1 MHNENEE
8 QTEQPFYKKW
18 TLWFIFIYLFFI
30 AIYTLIFAYSEGE
43 NKMLSSNELGDFLA
57 GSFAPLAFL
66 FLYLG
71 YKQQGKELKQN
82 TEALRLQAEEL
93 SNLVKE
99 QKKQNRIHE
108 HGMNLKRIEAKP
120 KIVFKSVGYTYRIN
134 DRSDEYF
141 EGTVFYFH
149 IVNYGKIAKDVH
161 IVGKGIERRF
171 HKLESDIVTS
181 MFFSYS
187 EDMEKELNRFQGKPL
202 ILEFDISYC
211 DNSGFQY
218 NDKIKVFTDNFV
230 SGAVDID
237 FELESEA
244 LN

>member
-1 MHNENEE
+1 MQKIKDN
-8 QTEQPFYKKW
+8 
-18 TLWFIFIYLFFI
+18 LGLIFISVLTILYLWLTCDF
-30 AIYTLIFAYSEGE
+30 LIDFEE
-43 NKMLSSNELGDFLA
+43 LRKLQLNEKGDFLA
-57 GSFAPLAFL
+57 GIFSPLAFL
-66 FLYLG
+66 WLVFGYL
-71 YKQQGKELKQN
+71 QQGKELKQN

-99 QKKQNRIHE
+99 QEKQNKNHE

-120 KIVFKSVGYTYRIN
+120 NIVFKGVGYAYRID

-149 IVNYGKIAKDVH
+149 IVNYGKVAKNVH
-161 IVGKGIERRF
+161 VVSKGIERRF
-171 HKLESDIVTS
+171 HKLESDIITP
-181 MFFSYS
+181 MFFSYP
-187 EDMEKELNRFQGKPL
+187 EDMEKELNTLQGKPL
-202 ILEFDISYC
+202 SLEFEISYC

-218 NDKIKVFTDNFV
+218 NDKIRVFTDNFV
-230 SGAVDID
+230 SGAIDID

>member
-1 MHNENEE
+1 MQKIKNN
-8 QTEQPFYKKW
+8 
-18 TLWFIFIYLFFI
+18 LGLIFISLFSIIYL
-30 AIYTLIFAYSEGE
+30 YLTCNLIINFDELKAL
-43 NKMLSSNELGDFLA
+43 KLNEKGDFLA
-57 GSFAPLAFL
+57 GIFSPLAFL
-66 FLYLG
+66 WLVFGYL
-71 YKQQGKELKQN
+71 QQGQELKQN
-82 TEALRLQAEEL
+82 TEALRLQSEEL

-99 QKKQNRIHE
+99 QEKQNSIHE
-108 HGMNLKRIEAKP
+108 HSMNLKRIEAKP
-120 KIVFKSVGYTYRIN
+120 KIVFKSVGYAYRID

-187 EDMEKELNRFQGKPL
+187 EDMEKTLNEFQGKPL

-218 NDKIKVFTDNFV
+218 NDKIRVFTDNFV
-230 SGAVDID
+230 SGAVDVD
-237 FELESEA
+237 FELKSEA
-244 LN
+244 LI

>member
-1 MHNENEE
+1 VQKIKDH
-8 QTEQPFYKKW
+8 
-18 TLWFIFIYLFFI
+18 LGLIFISLVTILYLWI
-30 AIYTLIFAYSEGE
+30 VCNLVINLEELKALG
-43 NKMLSSNELGDFLA
+43 LNEKGDFLA
-57 GSFAPLAFL
+57 GIFSPLAFL
-66 FLYLG
+66 WLVFGYL
-71 YKQQGKELKQN
+71 QQGKELQQN

-99 QKKQNRIHE
+99 QKKQNTIHE

-120 KIVFKSVGYTYRIN
+120 KIVFKSVGYAYRIN
-134 DRSDEYF
+134 DHSDEYF

-187 EDMEKELNRFQGKPL
+187 EDMEKELNEFQGKPL

-218 NDKIKVFTDNFV
+218 NDKIRVFTDNFV

-237 FELESEA
+237 FELKSEE